1 MNNRGIMRRIDEL
14 GRVVIPVEIR
24 KYLNIK
30 EGENIEFTLD
40 NDAIILQKKSSSKQN
55 IKVLEDIEKILC
67 SVIDGEYIITDRE
80 KVLFSSCKNLLDVCL
95 TNDIINL
102 FSEKEEFIKV
112 DHSELVDSSNLYLF
126 MYLFDNNVAGFII
139 IYNISD
145 VNKYIKLMK
154 FICLYLNELLSIS

>member
-80 KVLFSSCKNLLDVCL
+80 KVLFSSCKNLLDVSL